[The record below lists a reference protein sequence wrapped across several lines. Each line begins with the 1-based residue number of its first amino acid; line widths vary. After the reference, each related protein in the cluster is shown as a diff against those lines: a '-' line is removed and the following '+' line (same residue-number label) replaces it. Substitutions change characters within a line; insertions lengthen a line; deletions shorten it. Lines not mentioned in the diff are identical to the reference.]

1 MVHIQG
7 IWNPQQIILVIRV
20 GNSESSFDVTTGVR
34 RECHMFALL
43 FNLTIDWVMWQ
54 TTSGQPLGIRW
65 SLCSA
70 LEDLDFAD
78 DLALV
83 SHTDQ
88 HNQEKTTCLSIFA
101 QQVGLM
107 ISQTKTEV
115 MILNVPNH

>member
-34 RECHMFALL
+34 RECHILALL